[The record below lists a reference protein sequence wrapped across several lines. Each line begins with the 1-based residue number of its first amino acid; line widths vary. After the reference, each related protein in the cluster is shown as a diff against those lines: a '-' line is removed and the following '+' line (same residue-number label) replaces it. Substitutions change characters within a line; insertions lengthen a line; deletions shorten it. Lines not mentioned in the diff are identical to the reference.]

1 MPPTS
6 NNEKRNKSRKDILSN
21 RGPSKE
27 EEQERMRRSLS
38 STPNLDEAGL
48 ETKTVSSKYGWRDKD
63 QGHFLQVPQ
72 GKGTYDQV
80 EYESSEEPDSS
91 NTSLLGPAPQMPS
104 GPPSVPN
111 SSPIN
116 VLPSPDSSS
125 PESYFKKGEPESY
138 QLRGPFSKEGFDE
151 SYFNKGVEEPLN
163 APPSYVPSPEPADAS
178 VTGLSPND
186 SIEALDFDRSDD
198 QKNSS
203 FDEEP
208 TSDSA
213 QKEKEKKA
221 AHNVMFQREF
231 GTGLDTYEAMQD
243 PNYVLGSGSALRQPA
258 RRLESKSGAMRRA
271 ARRLRRQGYGAA
283 AQQMAMGAEVA
294 RLGQPSIDTPALR
307 KQRMKQRIVASEE
320 AAKQDKL
327 TAGGIAGAIGDTGEA
342 PKTVTEQRNEAF
354 NARASG
360 LDGASAARAAAL
372 KEAKDKKSKN
382 GKKLSRYQTME
393 FRDANQN
400 GIEDRQE
407 GIYLPEDYVND

>member
-1 MPPTS
+1 
-6 NNEKRNKSRKDILSN
+6 
-21 RGPSKE
+21 
-27 EEQERMRRSLS
+27 MRRSLS

-91 NTSLLGPAPQMPS
+91 ATSLLGPAPQVSS
-104 GPPSVPN
+104 GPPSLPN
-111 SSPIN
+111 SFSKKP
-116 VLPSPDSSS
+116 VPPSLNSSS
-125 PESYFKKGEPESY
+125 TTDEPESY
-138 QLRGPFSKEGFDE
+138 QFDE
-151 SYFNKGVEEPLN
+151 SYFNKGFEEPLN
-163 APPSYVPSPEPADAS
+163 APPSSVPSPESYFNKGFEEPLNAPPSSVPSPEPADTS
-178 VTGLSPND
+178 VTGFSPND
-186 SIEALDFDRSDD
+186 SIDALDFDRSGDP
-198 QKNSS
+198 KNSS
-203 FDEEP
+203 FDEEL
-208 TSDSA
+208 TSDFA

-221 AHNVMFQREF
+221 AQNVMFQREF
-231 GTGLDTYEAMQD
+231 GTGLDTYKAMQD

-307 KQRMKQRIVASEE
+307 KQRMEQRMAASEE

-360 LDGASAARAAAL
+360 RDGATAARAAAL
-372 KEAKDKKSKN
+372 KEAKDKKSKK
-382 GKKLSRYQTME
+382 GEKLSPYQTME

-407 GIYLPEDYVND
+407 GIYLPKDYVND

>member
-6 NNEKRNKSRKDILSN
+6 NNKKQIILSN
-21 RGPSKE
+21 RGQSKE
-27 EEQERMRRSLS
+27 EEQDRMRRSLS

-48 ETKTVSSKYGWRDKD
+48 ETKMFPRKYAGKTLSY
-63 QGHFLQVPQ
+63 FPVPQ

-91 NTSLLGPAPQMPS
+91 NTSLLRSAPQMPS

-116 VLPSPDSSS
+116 VLPTPDSSS
-125 PESYFKKGEPESY
+125 TTDESESY

-151 SYFNKGVEEPLN
+151 SYFNKGFEEPLN

-178 VTGLSPND
+178 VTGFSPND

-221 AHNVMFQREF
+221 AQNVLFQREF
-231 GTGLDTYEAMQD
+231 GTGLDTYKAMQD

-258 RRLESKSGAMRRA
+258 RRLESKAGAMRRA

-283 AQQMAMGAEVA
+283 AQQMAAAGEMA

-307 KQRMKQRIVASEE
+307 KQRMKQRIAASEE

-342 PKTVTEQRNEAF
+342 PKTVTEQRNEDF

-360 LDGASAARAAAL
+360 LDDDSAGRAAAL
-372 KEAKDKKSKN
+372 KKAKDKKNKN
-382 GKKLSRYQTME
+382 GK
-393 FRDANQN
+393 FRDANLN

>member
-1 MPPTS
+1 MPPTP
-6 NNEKRNKSRKDILSN
+6 EKSRKELLRN
-21 RGPSKE
+21 RG
-27 EEQERMRRSLS
+27 Q

-48 ETKTVSSKYGWRDKD
+48 ETKMFPRKYAGETLSY
-63 QGHFLQVPQ
+63 FPVPQ

-91 NTSLLGPAPQMPS
+91 NTSLLGPAPQIPS

-125 PESYFKKGEPESY
+125 TTDEPKSY
-138 QLRGPFSKEGFDE
+138 QLGGPFSKEGFDE
-151 SYFNKGVEEPLN
+151 SYFNKGFEEPLN
-163 APPSYVPSPEPADAS
+163 APPSSVPSPEPADAS
-178 VTGLSPND
+178 VTGFSPND
-186 SIEALDFDRSDD
+186 SIEALDFDRSVD

-203 FDEEP
+203 FDEEL
-208 TSDSA
+208 TSDFA

-221 AHNVMFQREF
+221 AQNVMFQREF
-231 GTGLDTYEAMQD
+231 GTGLDTYKAMQD

-307 KQRMKQRIVASEE
+307 KQRMEQRMAASEE

-360 LDGASAARAAAL
+360 RAGATAARAAAL
-372 KEAKDKKSKN
+372 KKAKDKKNKN
-382 GKKLSRYQTME
+382 GKKLSPYQTME

-407 GIYLPEDYVND
+407 GIYLPKDYVND

>member
-6 NNEKRNKSRKDILSN
+6 NNKKQIILSN
-21 RGPSKE
+21 RGQSKE
-27 EEQERMRRSLS
+27 EEQDRMRRSLS

-48 ETKTVSSKYGWRDKD
+48 ETKRFPRKYAGETLSY
-63 QGHFLQVPQ
+63 FPVPQ

-91 NTSLLGPAPQMPS
+91 NTSLLRSAPQMPS

-116 VLPSPDSSS
+116 VLPTPDSSS
-125 PESYFKKGEPESY
+125 TTDESKSY

-151 SYFNKGVEEPLN
+151 SYFNKGFEEPLN

-178 VTGLSPND
+178 VTGFSPND

-221 AHNVMFQREF
+221 AQNVLFQREF
-231 GTGLDTYEAMQD
+231 GTGLDTYKAMQD

-258 RRLESKSGAMRRA
+258 RRLESKAGAMRRA

-283 AQQMAMGAEVA
+283 AQQMAAAGEMA

-307 KQRMKQRIVASEE
+307 KQRMKQRIAASEE

-342 PKTVTEQRNEAF
+342 PKTVTEQRNEDF

-360 LDGASAARAAAL
+360 LDDDSAGRAAAL
-372 KEAKDKKSKN
+372 KKAKDKKNKN
-382 GKKLSRYQTME
+382 GKKLSRYQK
-393 FRDANQN
+393 FRDANLN

>member
-1 MPPTS
+1 MS
-6 NNEKRNKSRKDILSN
+6 LKEKINEDMKSAMRSKDVALLGTIRLIQAAIKQKEVDERILV
-21 RGPSKE
+21 
-27 EEQERMRRSLS
+27 
-38 STPNLDEAGL
+38 D
-48 ETKTVSSKYGWRDKD
+48 
-63 QGHFLQVPQ
+63 
-72 GKGTYDQV
+72 
-80 EYESSEEPDSS
+80 DSS
-91 NTSLLGPAPQMPS
+91 VISIIEKMLKQ
-104 GPPSVPN
+104 
-111 SSPIN
+111 
-116 VLPSPDSSS
+116 
-125 PESYFKKGEPESY
+125 
-138 QLRGPFSKEGFDE
+138 R
-151 SYFNKGVEEPLN
+151 
-163 APPSYVPSPEPADAS
+163 
-178 VTGLSPND
+178 ND

-221 AHNVMFQREF
+221 AQNVLFQREF
-231 GTGLDTYEAMQD
+231 GTGLDTYKAMQD

-258 RRLESKSGAMRRA
+258 RRLESKAGAMRRA

-283 AQQMAMGAEVA
+283 AQQMAAAGEMA

-307 KQRMKQRIVASEE
+307 KQRMKQRIAASEE

-342 PKTVTEQRNEAF
+342 PKTVTEQRNEDF

-360 LDGASAARAAAL
+360 LDDDSAGRAAAL
-372 KEAKDKKSKN
+372 KKAKDKKNKN
-382 GKKLSRYQTME
+382 GK
-393 FRDANQN
+393 FRDANLN